1 MTGRTLDLRARCAR
15 QRCNKL
21 IRNSQQAQADYK
33 RYAPY
38 CSFHCKECDRV
49 ESSLRMLAAGST
61 SHG

>member
-21 IRNSQQAQADYK
+21 PRGTRQQADYK

-38 CSFHCKECDRV
+38 CCFHCKECDRV